1 MATESRAILFTDIVG
16 YSRMMSSDEKLALS
30 LLSEH
35 DELVGSAIAEASGSV
50 IKNIGDAFFAEF
62 DSPKDALDACTTF
75 QLALQKRNKLKEK
88 KDQIWVRA
96 AVHQGQVLR
105 RDGDLF
111 GHDVNICARLE
122 SIAPEGGVVA
132 SASLLSQI
140 KESPRHCREIGYLK
154 LKNIN
159 DPVQAFRV
167 YLSSDEHDAQS
178 QGQLHEYYSNRGV
191 EVVEEESCG
200 EGRFDAKG

>member
-1 MATESRAILFTDIVG
+1 MATESRSMLFTDIVG
-16 YSRMMSSDEKLALS
+16 YSKMMSSDEKRALS

-35 DELVGSAIAEASGSV
+35 DDIVGKAITEANGSV

-62 DSPKDALDACTTF
+62 DSAKDALDACTNF
-75 QLALQKRNKLKEK
+75 QLALQNRNKLKEK

-96 AVHQGQVLR
+96 AVHQGNVLR

-132 SASLLSQI
+132 SASLL
-140 KESPRHCREIGYLK
+140 
-154 LKNIN
+154 
-159 DPVQAFRV
+159 
-167 YLSSDEHDAQS
+167 
-178 QGQLHEYYSNRGV
+178 
-191 EVVEEESCG
+191 
-200 EGRFDAKG
+200 

>member
-62 DSPKDALDACTTF
+62 DSAKDALDACTTF

-88 KDQIWVRA
+88 LSDTKEKISKVR
-96 AVHQGQVLR
+96 H
-105 RDGDLF
+105 
-111 GHDVNICARLE
+111 
-122 SIAPEGGVVA
+122 
-132 SASLLSQI
+132 I
-140 KESPRHCREIGYLK
+140 KEE
-154 LKNIN
+154 
-159 DPVQAFRV
+159 
-167 YLSSDEHDAQS
+167 LSE
-178 QGQLHEYYSNRGV
+178 V
-191 EVVEEESCG
+191 EG
-200 EGRFDAKG
+200 ED